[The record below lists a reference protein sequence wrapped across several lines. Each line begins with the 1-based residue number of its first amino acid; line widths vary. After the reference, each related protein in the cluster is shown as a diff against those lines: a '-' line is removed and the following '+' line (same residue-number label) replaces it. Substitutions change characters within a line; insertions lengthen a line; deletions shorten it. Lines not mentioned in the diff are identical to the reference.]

1 MNEDS
6 YCVCANCDMPLAECV
21 SLLEIF
27 KGE

>member
-1 MNEDS
+1 MNEDI
-6 YCVCANCDMPLAECV
+6 YCGCANFDMPLAECV